1 MAARGEPQH
10 CVLGEQPLG
19 RREPAEAQALVGVV
33 ERELELAAAARF
45 AAALRIRREPQP
57 HLPQQLAPREPE
69 AVAPAHPHQVLDRSP
84 LEPGRRAAYE
94 VTDTPI
100 GTVSLALLHDF
111 ARRILTPIPY
121 EPEPDPHCG
130 MDGKDG
136 RGGTVSAALAA
147 PAVLNRTI
155 HIAQIDIRQPDRD
168 AVTLGVAPQ
177 RVERVESHR
186 LVVEER
192 TVILG
197 WVIMP
202 EPRRLV
208 SEQPERR
215 GVRLGETELAEGD
228 HLREHPLGGR
238 DGDAACRR
246 PVAELLPES
255 RHQLAAAPAAHGAP
269 PRLRLARREPRERLA
284 HLQHLV
290 LIEDHAE
297 RLRETLFEQ
306 RVVQRRL
313 VAAAGDRK
321 STRLNS
327 SHPSISYAVFCLK
340 KKKRKQIADAVRDTK
355 PPHYTK
361 NSRADS
367 KDRLDTA

>member
-1 MAARGEPQH
+1 MAARGEPYPPH
-10 CVLGEQPLG
+10 
-19 RREPAEAQALVGVV
+19 
-33 ERELELAAAARF
+33 ERLRFGGLELAATARF
-45 AAALRIRREPQP
+45 AAALRIGREPQP

-94 VTDTPI
+94 VTDPPI

-197 WVIMP
+197 RVIMP

-246 PVAELLPES
+246 PIAELLPES
-255 RHQLAAAPAAHGAP
+255 RHQLAAAPAAPGAP
-269 PRLRLARREPRERLA
+269 QRLRLARREPRERLA

-290 LIEDHAE
+290 LIENHAE

-306 RVVQRRL
+306 RVRSEERR
-313 VAAAGDRK
+313 VGKECR
-321 STRLNS
+321 
-327 SHPSISYAVFCLK
+327 
-340 KKKRKQIADAVRDTK
+340 
-355 PPHYTK
+355 
-361 NSRADS
+361 SRWS
-367 KDRLDTA
+367 PYH

>member
-1 MAARGEPQH
+1 MI
-10 CVLGEQPLG
+10 
-19 RREPAEAQALVGVV
+19 RRPPRSTLFPYTTLF
-33 ERELELAAAARF
+33 RS
-45 AAALRIRREPQP
+45 LRIGREPQP

-130 MDGKDG
+130 MDGKAG

-155 HIAQIDIRQPDRD
+155 HIAQIEIRQPDRD

-197 WVIMP
+197 RVIMP

-238 DGDAACRR
+238 DGGAPGRR
-246 PVAELLPES
+246 PAAGLPPES
-255 RHQLAAAPAAHGAP
+255 RPPLAAAPAAHGAP
-269 PRLRLARREPRERLA
+269 PRLRPAPREPREPLA
-284 HLQHLV
+284 PLPPPVLV
-290 LIEDHAE
+290 DKHPE
-297 RLRETLFEQ
+297 R
-306 RVVQRRL
+306 
-313 VAAAGDRK
+313 
-321 STRLNS
+321 
-327 SHPSISYAVFCLK
+327 PP
-340 KKKRKQIADAVRDTK
+340 RDT
-355 PPHYTK
+355 
-361 NSRADS
+361 
-367 KDRLDTA
+367 LE

>member
-1 MAARGEPQH
+1 MSLDSLCYYFFFQ
-10 CVLGEQPLG
+10 
-19 RREPAEAQALVGVV
+19 AEDGIRDYKVTGVQTCAFFFQAEDGIRDYKVTGVQTC
-33 ERELELAAAARF
+33 
-45 AAALRIRREPQP
+45 AL
-57 HLPQQLAPREPE
+57 
-69 AVAPAHPHQVLDRSP
+69 
-84 LEPGRRAAYE
+84 
-94 VTDTPI
+94 PI
-100 GTVSLALLHDF
+100 
-111 ARRILTPIPY
+111 Y
-121 EPEPDPHCG
+121 
-130 MDGKDG
+130 
-136 RGGTVSAALAA
+136 
-147 PAVLNRTI
+147 
-155 HIAQIDIRQPDRD
+155 

-197 WVIMP
+197 RVIMP

-246 PVAELLPES
+246 PVAGLLPES
-255 RHQLAAAPAAHGAP
+255 RHQPPAAPAAPWAP
-269 PRLRLARREPRERLA
+269 QRLRLARREPRERLA

-313 VAAAGDRK
+313 VAAAGGFR
-321 STRLNS
+321 
-327 SHPSISYAVFCLK
+327 PAP
-340 KKKRKQIADAVRDTK
+340 A
-355 PPHYTK
+355 PPGPP
-361 NSRADS
+361 RWG
-367 KDRLDTA
+367 